1 VKYMSPTVAKDGPY
15 RLFFF
20 SREEKRVHIHVAH
33 ADGEAK
39 FWLTPEITLVSNT
52 GLSAKQL
59 REARIIVQAHLKE
72 IRNAWSQ
79 HFGG

>member
-1 VKYMSPTVAKDGPY
+1 MSPTVAKDGPY

-20 SREEKRVHIHVAH
+20 SREETRIHIHVAH

-39 FWLTPEITLVSNT
+39 FWLTPEVTLATHT

-59 REARIIVQAHLKE
+59 REAQIIVESFLKE
-72 IRNAWSQ
+72 ICDAWSQ
-79 HFGG
+79 HFES

>member
-1 VKYMSPTVAKDGPY
+1 MSPTVLKDGPY

-59 REARIIVQAHLKE
+59 REALIIVQAHLKE

>member
-1 VKYMSPTVAKDGPY
+1 MKYMSPTVLKDGPY

-59 REARIIVQAHLKE
+59 REALIIVQAHLKE

-79 HFGG
+79 HFGC

>member
-1 VKYMSPTVAKDGPY
+1 MSPTVLKDGPY

-52 GLSAKQL
+52 GLSANQL
-59 REARIIVQAHLKE
+59 REAHIIVQAHLKE

-79 HFGG
+79 HFGC